1 MKLHRSFLSAVL
13 SGILAIGL
21 LAGLCLAAPPA
32 EDKNNQT
39 SKTGVGNGSGT
50 STSTGTAAGAA
61 AGTSSNTNN
70 QTAANNDKKQTEKIP
85 LADLQRF
92 TTVVEHIKNYYV
104 KSMEDPV
111 LFENAMRGMLAGL
124 DPHSAYLD
132 KEDYADLKAMTTGKF
147 GGLGI
152 ELIPED
158 GLIRVITP
166 VDDTPAQRAGIQAGD
181 IIVRLNETP
190 VKGLSLRE
198 AIEMMRGEK
207 GTPIT
212 LTIIRQG
219 ESKPLKIVVT
229 RDTINVRSVRNE
241 MLEDGFGY
249 VRVSQFQSNSGD
261 EFVASV
267 QNLKKTAGGKLK
279 GLVIDLRNNPGGVL
293 ESSVQVADAFL
304 DREKLA
310 YDALIV
316 YTKGR
321 LAGGQIK
328 EKAHSGDILNGAP
341 IVVLVNGG
349 SASASEIV
357 AGALQDHHRAVV
369 LGTQTFGKGSVQ
381 TVFPLKDNRGLKL
394 TTMLYY
400 TPAGRS
406 IQADGIKP
414 DITVQNL
421 KVPSPDADAS
431 SLLIREEDLRGHLEN
446 GGGQP
451 VKKTNPA
458 TAAKD
463 KDKKELP
470 LMTRDYQ
477 LFEALN
483 ILKGLSLVSN
493 HKKGE

>member
-1 MKLHRSFLSAVL
+1 MKLHRSFLSVVL
-13 SGILAIGL
+13 SGILTL
-21 LAGLCLAAPPA
+21 SMFTEVCLAASTTEGSQSGSKIENNA
-32 EDKNNQT
+32 ETKAKDNNQN
-39 SKTGVGNGSGT
+39 SKGQE
-50 STSTGTAAGAA
+50 
-61 AGTSSNTNN
+61 SS
-70 QTAANNDKKQTEKIP
+70 ASADKKTNEKIP
-85 LADLQRF
+85 LGDLQRF

-104 KSMEDPV
+104 KSMDDSV
-111 LFENAMRGMLAGL
+111 LFENAMRGMLSGL

-132 KEDYADLKAMTTGKF
+132 KEDYAELKEMTTGKF

-152 ELIPED
+152 EVIPED

-166 VDDTPAQRAGIQAGD
+166 VDDTPAQRAGIQPGD
-181 IIVRLNETP
+181 IIVRLNDTP

-207 GTPIT
+207 GTTIN

-219 ESKPLKIVVT
+219 ESKPLKIAVT

-261 EFVASV
+261 EFVTAV

-293 ESSVQVADAFL
+293 EASVQVADAFL
-304 DREKLA
+304 DREKLGHE
-310 YDALIV
+310 ALIV

-321 LAGGQIK
+321 MNGGQIK

-381 TVFPLKDNRGLKL
+381 TVLPLKDNRGLKL

-421 KVPSPDADAS
+421 KVPSPDADANA

-451 VKKTNPA
+451 AKKTVA
-458 TAAKD
+458 TKDKD

-477 LFEALN
+477 LFEGLN
-483 ILKGLSLVSN
+483 ILKGLSLVNQGQS
-493 HKKGE
+493 

>member
-1 MKLHRSFLSAVL
+1 MKLHRSFLSVML

-21 LAGLCLAAPPA
+21 LAGPCLAASSA
-32 EDKNNQT
+32 EDNKS
-39 SKTGVGNGSGT
+39 SKAGSSNGAA
-50 STSTGTAAGAA
+50 TSTGTSTNTQSSA
-61 AGTSSNTNN
+61 TS
-70 QTAANNDKKQTEKIP
+70 DKKQNEKIP

-219 ESKPLKIVVT
+219 EPKPLKIVVT

-261 EFVASV
+261 EFVAAV
-267 QNLKKTAGGKLK
+267 QNLKKTAGGKLR

-321 LAGGQIK
+321 LSGGQIK

-421 KVPSPDADAS
+421 KVPSPDADAA

-451 VKKTNPA
+451 VKKASPT
-458 TAAKD
+458 TASKD

-493 HKKGE
+493 QKKGE

>member
-1 MKLHRSFLSAVL
+1 MEILMKLHRSFLSSVL
-13 SGILAIGL
+13 SGILAL
-21 LAGLCLAAPPA
+21 CLCTGLCFAATSA
-32 EDKNNQT
+32 SDTKSDTKGQTQTKTKEENKGEASKN
-39 SKTGVGNGSGT
+39 SD
-50 STSTGTAAGAA
+50 
-61 AGTSSNTNN
+61 
-70 QTAANNDKKQTEKIP
+70 ANENSASADKKTNEKIP

-104 KSMEDPV
+104 KSMDDSV
-111 LFENAMRGMLAGL
+111 LFENAMRGMLSGL
-124 DPHSAYLD
+124 DPHSSYLD
-132 KEDYADLKAMTTGKF
+132 KEDYAELKELTTGKF

-152 ELIPED
+152 EVVPED

-166 VDDTPAQRAGIQAGD
+166 VDDTPAQRAGIQPGD

-207 GTPIT
+207 GTTIT

-219 ESKPLKIVVT
+219 ENKPLKIPVT

-241 MLEDGFGY
+241 MLEDGYGY

-261 EFVASV
+261 EFVSAV

-293 ESSVQVADAFL
+293 EASVQIADAFL
-304 DREKLA
+304 DREKLNHE
-310 YDALIV
+310 ALIV

-321 LAGGQIK
+321 IAGGQIK

-381 TVFPLKDNRGLKL
+381 TVLPLKDNRGLKL

-414 DITVQNL
+414 DIIVQNL
-421 KVPSPDADAS
+421 KVPAADNDAT
-431 SLLIREEDLRGHLEN
+431 SLLIREEDLRGHLDN
-446 GGGQP
+446 GNGAAA
-451 VKKTNPA
+451 KKTN
-458 TAAKD
+458 TAANTKD
-463 KDKKELP
+463 KEKDKKDVP
-470 LMTRDYQ
+470 LINRDYQ
-477 LFEALN
+477 LFEGLN
-483 ILKGLSLVSN
+483 ILKGLSLVSQGQKN
-493 HKKGE
+493 